1 MLESSSLRGG
11 RIARCRRV
19 VRLQLTPWRIPL
31 ASLLFTGWRVMASIH
46 EKIAT
51 LLDQRK
57 LKRRDLAEA
66 LGVAPQTAT
75 DICKGRSAI
84 TIQHLRNLVRF
95 FGLRADYWLDETRL
109 LPGAADRTFPGFQE
123 RLEALA
129 RSGMLQAP
137 KADRLY
143 ERLRRFARENREQFL
158 QKNQDLTSDEL
169 QMLGLTDPGQG
180 MVGRL

>member
-1 MLESSSLRGG
+1 
-11 RIARCRRV
+11 
-19 VRLQLTPWRIPL
+19 
-31 ASLLFTGWRVMASIH
+31 MASIH

-57 LKRRDLAEA
+57 LKRRDLAKA

-84 TIQHLRNLVRF
+84 TIQHLRNLVKF
-95 FGLRADYWLDETRL
+95 FGLRADYWLDDTRL
-109 LPGAADRTFPGFQE
+109 LPGIADRSFSGLQA

-129 RSGMLQAP
+129 RGGMLQSP

-143 ERLRRFARENREQFL
+143 ERLRRFARDNREQFL
-158 QKNQDLTSDEL
+158 ERNPDLSSDEL
-169 QMLGLTDPGQG
+169 QMLGLSDPGQG